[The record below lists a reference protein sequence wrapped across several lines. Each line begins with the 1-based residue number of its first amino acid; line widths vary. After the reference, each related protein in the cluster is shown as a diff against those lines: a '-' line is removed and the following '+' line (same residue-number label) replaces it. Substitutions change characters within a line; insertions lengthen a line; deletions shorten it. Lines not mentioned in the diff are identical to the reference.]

1 MQADGGLVQHVQGVY
16 QVRSERVRERDAL
29 CLAARECARLA
40 VECEVS
46 QTNVIHKAYARAQLA
61 EDMVRDLL
69 LKRRELKSIQPGR
82 EVARSQRRHFRDG
95 FAGHAHRERFWLEPR
110 AATSWARLS
119 KLVLPQEHPDVLFV
133 ALFLE
138 PLEERKDPEVAAFRV
153 VEQEVTLARRNIL
166 PTHIQANAAGT
177 SGLAQQAPT
186 SFVAGLG
193 PGIERPIGERAQRI
207 RHDQRFVVLQHR
219 TEAIA
224 PRAGAAR
231 IIEGKER

>member
-29 CLAARECARLA
+29 CLAARECARLP
-40 VECEVS
+40 VEREIAESDVVDEVD
-46 QTNVIHKAYARAQLA
+46 AGAQFA
-61 EDMVRDLL
+61 EDVVRDLL
-69 LKRRELKSIQPGR
+69 LKRRELKSVQPGR
-82 EVARSQRRHFRDG
+82 EVARSQRCHFRDG
-95 FAGHAHRERFWLEPR
+95 FAGHAHCERFWLEPR

-119 KLVLPQEHPDVLFV
+119 ELVLPQEHADVLFV

-138 PLEERKDPEVAAFRV
+138 PLEEGKDPQVAAFRV

-166 PTHIQANAAGT
+166 PTYIQANAAGT

-193 PGIERPIGERAQRI
+193 PGIERPIGERA
-207 RHDQRFVVLQHR
+207 
-219 TEAIA
+219 
-224 PRAGAAR
+224 
-231 IIEGKER
+231 